1 VNLLSPIIIA
11 DALLLLIVLG
21 LQGATLNRFVQRRLR
36 FSVVLLVTSLALHA
50 ALMVPS
56 LRLTL
61 QDFVRVPDL
70 LFAAALINTLVS
82 TCLNPLRVDRVSDR
96 FPHIVQ
102 DALFVVLFF
111 ATATFIFRENWTA
124 SAVSAVVVG
133 FAAQDTLGNAF
144 AGLGIQI
151 EKPFRVGHWI
161 KVGEFEGKVEQVT
174 WRATK
179 IHTRNGT
186 YVIVPNN
193 TISKES
199 ITNYSEP
206 ILPVRLQV
214 DVGATY
220 LKTPHEVKAAMREA
234 IAQSPLVLS
243 SPEPRVWL
251 YEFASSAITYRAQF
265 WISDYEHE
273 PAAHDQVRTAIFYAF
288 RRHDIEIPWPIQ
300 VEYEPG
306 AMPTVAMAGEEI
318 VAALRSVE
326 IFSALNDQ
334 EVRELARGSQE
345 TLYAAGEV
353 VVRQN
358 DPGASMFVLHR
369 GQVKVTLDPGARE
382 VARIDAGG
390 FFGEMSLLTGDPR
403 TATVSATAETL
414 LIEIPA
420 ESFRRVALDHP
431 AVLEA
436 ISTAVVA
443 RRAGLDKTRAAAAMM
458 DDTLRDQSNTLISRV
473 RRFLRMPGA

>member
-1 VNLLSPIIIA
+1 VLSPIIIA
-11 DALLLLIVLG
+11 DAALLLVVLG
-21 LQGATLNRFVQRRLR
+21 LRSATRNRFVQRRLQ
-36 FSVVLLVTSLALHA
+36 FSVILLVASLGLNA

-56 LRLTL
+56 IRSTL
-61 QDFVRVPDL
+61 QDFARVPDL
-70 LFAAALINTLVS
+70 LFAAALINTLV
-82 TCLNPLRVDRVSDR
+82 TTTLNPLRIDRVSDR

-151 EKPFRVGHWI
+151 EKPFRVGNWI

-206 ILPVRLQV
+206 IMPVRLHV

-220 LKTPHEVKAAMREA
+220 LKTPHDVKAAMQEA
-234 IAQSPLVLS
+234 IAQAPLVLA
-243 SPEPRVWL
+243 SPVPVVHL
-251 YEFASSAITYRAQF
+251 NEFGNSAIVYRAHF
-265 WISDYEHE
+265 WVAEYEHE
-273 PAAHDQVRTAIFYAF
+273 PAARDQVRSAIYYAF
-288 RRHDIEIPWPIQ
+288 RRRDIEIPYPIQ

-306 AMPTVAMAGEEI
+306 AMPTVAMASDEI

-326 IFSALNDQ
+326 IFSALSDE
-334 EVRELARGSQE
+334 EVRELAKGGRE

-358 DPGASMFVLHR
+358 DSGASMFVVHR

-403 TATVSATAETL
+403 TATVSATEETL

-420 ESFRRVALDHP
+420 DSVRRVALDDP
-431 AVLEA
+431 QVLET
-436 ISTAVVA
+436 ITTAVVT
-443 RRAGLDKTRAAAAMM
+443 RRAGLDKTRAAAAMSEGA
-458 DDTLRDQSNTLISRV
+458 LRDQSNSLVSRV
-473 RRFLRMPGA
+473 RRFLRLPGA

>member
-1 VNLLSPIIIA
+1 VSWLSPLIVA
-11 DALLLLIVLG
+11 DVALLLLVLALRGATRNSFVLRRLQFSLILLVASLG
-21 LQGATLNRFVQRRLR
+21 LT
-36 FSVVLLVTSLALHA
+36 A
-50 ALMVPS
+50 ALTVPS
-56 LRLTL
+56 IQATL
-61 QDFVRVPDL
+61 QDFGRVPHL

-82 TCLNPLRVDRVSDR
+82 TSLNPLRIDRVSDR

-206 ILPVRLQV
+206 ILPVRLHV

-220 LKTPHEVKAAMREA
+220 LKTPHEVKAAMQEA
-234 IAQSPLVLS
+234 IAQASLVLA
-243 SPEPRVWL
+243 SPTPVVML
-251 YEFASSAITYRAQF
+251 YEFANSAITYRALF
-265 WISDYEHE
+265 WVADYEHE
-273 PAAHDQVRTAIFYAF
+273 PAARDQVRAAIYYAF
-288 RRHDIEIPWPIQ
+288 RRRDIEIPYPIQ
-300 VEYEPG
+300 VEYEPA
-306 AMPTVAMAGEEI
+306 AMPTVAMAADAI
-318 VAALRSVE
+318 AAALRSVE
-326 IFSALNDQ
+326 IFAALSDEQ
-334 EVRELARGSQE
+334 VRELGSGSRE

-403 TATVSATAETL
+403 TATVSATQETL

-436 ISTAVVA
+436 ISTAVVT
-443 RRAGLDKTRAAAAMM
+443 RRAGLDKTRAAAAMNEGA
-458 DDTLRDQSNTLISRV
+458 LRDQSNTLISRV
-473 RRFLRMPGA
+473 RRFLRLPGA

>member
-1 VNLLSPIIIA
+1 VNLLSPHIIA

-21 LQGATLNRFVQRRLR
+21 LRGATSNRFVRKRLE
-36 FSVVLLVTSLALHA
+36 FSVVLLLVSLGLTAFLA
-50 ALMVPS
+50 APS
-56 LRLTL
+56 LKPSL

-82 TCLNPLRVDRVSDR
+82 TLLNPLRIDRVSDR

-102 DALFVVLFF
+102 DALFVGIFF
-111 ATATFIFRENWTA
+111 GTASFIFRESWTA

-179 IHTRNGT
+179 IHTRAGT

-206 ILPVRLQV
+206 IEPMRIWV

-220 LKTPHEVKAAMREA
+220 LKPPNDVKAALLEA
-234 IAQSPLVLS
+234 MAQTPLALKSPPPDVLVD
-243 SPEPRVWL
+243 
-251 YEFASSAITYRAQF
+251 EFGGSAITYRARF
-265 WISDYEHE
+265 WIASFEVDEH
-273 PAAHDQVRTAIFYAF
+273 ARDQVRTAIFYSF
-288 RRHDIEIPWPIQ
+288 SRHGIEIPWPIQ
-300 VEYEPG
+300 VEYSHTE
-306 AMPTVAMAGEEI
+306 MPSTAMAPDQI
-318 VAALRSVE
+318 VETLSDVD
-326 IFSALNDQ
+326 IFEPLDDTACQ
-334 EVRELARGSQE
+334 ELAAGSRE
-345 TLYAAGEV
+345 RLYAAGEV
-353 VVRQN
+353 VVRQGE
-358 DPGASMFVLHR
+358 PGASMFVVHR
-369 GQVKVTLDPGARE
+369 GEVKVTLEPGGQE
-382 VARIDAGG
+382 VARLAAGG

-403 TATVSATAETL
+403 TATVSAVKDAL
-414 LIEIPA
+414 LIEISA
-420 ESFRRVALDHP
+420 DSFRRIALNHP
-431 AVLEA
+431 QVVEA
-436 ISTAVVA
+436 IGTAVVT
-443 RRAGLDKTRAAAAMM
+443 RRAGLDKKRAEAALHDAA
-458 DDTLRDQSNTLISRV
+458 LHDQSRTLISRV
-473 RRFLRMPGA
+473 RRFLRLPAA